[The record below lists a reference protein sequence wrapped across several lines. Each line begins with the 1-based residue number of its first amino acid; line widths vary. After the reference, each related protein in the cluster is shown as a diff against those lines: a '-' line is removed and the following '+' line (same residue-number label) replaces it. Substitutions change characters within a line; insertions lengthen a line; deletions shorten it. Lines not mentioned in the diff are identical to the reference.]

1 MNQPLID
8 KIVQAVQ
15 YEGYILYPYR
25 RGTKNRQ
32 RWTFGSLFPRDY
44 SEAEG
49 GAEPFAMQ
57 IQCLLRGSADTKI
70 SLNLRFLHL
79 SDRQVARQ
87 SPDGSLQPVD
97 SLEVAGKCHQSWQEA
112 VERSV
117 ILDADLTGQPR
128 RADFKFPRDQS
139 TEPLSENEG
148 QIVAALVR
156 KQSAIQGNMEFLAE
170 RQRDDVYQ
178 LTLRI
183 LNSTPLPSPA
193 ARMIRDQAL
202 MHSMASTHLVLSAS
216 GGEFIS
222 QIDPPADL
230 AELASRCRNV
240 GAWPVL
246 VGDAGQTDAMLAS
259 PVILY
264 DYPQIA
270 AQSPGDLFDGTEIDE
285 ILSLRILTL
294 SEEEKR
300 LAADLDDRGAAL
312 LRRTEGL
319 ARQQLAALHGT
330 MRPPP
335 TIETLH
341 IGDAELRVGDHV
353 RLRPNGRAD
362 AFDFILRGKS
372 ATIAAIEQDFE
383 NRLHVAVTIDEDPG
397 ADIGAAGKIGHRF
410 YFRPEEIEP
419 IRAAQ
424 EAS

>member
-8 KIVQAVQ
+8 KIVQAVL
-15 YEGYILYPYR
+15 YEGYILYPYH

-32 RWTFGSLFPRDY
+32 RWTFGSLFPRQY
-44 SEAEG
+44 SEANG

-57 IQCLLRGSADTKI
+57 IQCLIRGSAQTKI

-79 SDRQVARQ
+79 IDRQVARR
-87 SPDGSLQPVD
+87 SADGSLQPVD
-97 SLEVAGKCHQSWQEA
+97 NLEVAGKCHQSWQEA

-117 ILDADLTGQPR
+117 ILEADLTGHAR
-128 RADFKFPRDQS
+128 RADFQFPQDQS
-139 TEPLSENEG
+139 TEALSDHDG

-156 KQSAIQGNMEFLAE
+156 TQSAIEGNIEFVAE

-183 LNSTPLPSPA
+183 QNLTPMQSPE
-193 ARMIRDQAL
+193 RMQRDQAL
-202 MHSMASTHLVLSAS
+202 MHSMASTHLVLAAS

-222 QIDPPADL
+222 QIDPPPALAD
-230 AELASRCRNV
+230 LASRCKNI

-246 VGDAGQTDAMLAS
+246 VGEAGQTDAMLAS

-270 AQSPGDLFDGTEIDE
+270 SQSPGDLFDGTEIDE

-294 SEEEKR
+294 SDEEKR

-312 LRRTEGL
+312 LARTEGL
-319 ARQQLAALHGT
+319 TRQQLAGLHGT

-353 RLRPNGRAD
+353 RLQPNGRAD
-362 AFDFILRGKS
+362 AFDFILRGKL

-383 NRLHVAVTIDEDPG
+383 NRLHVAVTIDDDPG